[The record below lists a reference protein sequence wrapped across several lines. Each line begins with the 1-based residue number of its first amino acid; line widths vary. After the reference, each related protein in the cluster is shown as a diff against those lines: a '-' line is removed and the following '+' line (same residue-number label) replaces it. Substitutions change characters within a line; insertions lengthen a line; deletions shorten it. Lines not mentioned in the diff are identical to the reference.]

1 MTPRLLWASVRS
13 GTAVNQHPDME
24 PDHRLSGLSEDERL
38 EVCLLLLEEWQ
49 TREQEADANH
59 RRGAG
64 APRHMLLNIL
74 RKLGPTAEMSTSL
87 LTCCTSSISGRSST
101 APRPP

>member
-1 MTPRLLWASVRS
+1 
-13 GTAVNQHPDME
+13 ME

-74 RKLGPTAEMSTSL
+74 RKLGPTAEMIHEFAQML
-87 LTCCTSSISGRSST
+87 HVVDLGPILDRHGHR
-101 APRPP
+101 RE